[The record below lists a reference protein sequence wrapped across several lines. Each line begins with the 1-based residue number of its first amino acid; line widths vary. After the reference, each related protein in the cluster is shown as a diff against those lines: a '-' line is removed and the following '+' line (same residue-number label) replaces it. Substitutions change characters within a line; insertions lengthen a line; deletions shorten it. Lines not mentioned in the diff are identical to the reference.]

1 MAKLS
6 KEELD
11 LGLVDKLYQNVIET
25 GRIVRRLFVTF
36 FTLILMLSALAFD
49 PGIFLPDTIPPQP
62 AARSGSSKIDLAPEE
77 TKEADAKINQAAV
90 RSEAAITLFGV
101 KIARG
106 TILKYSSLLL
116 AVVYL
121 MLTTYLIYMDFLRS
135 EFFEA
140 YRGLYAQADQQSST
154 LLAKIRFPSFHYILG
169 DLAVYHSSRFVQF
182 IYQSVNV
189 IKSLLLYVLPMFVVI
204 QLLGE
209 GVKRASS
216 MILKVLF
223 YLSPALVIVGTI
235 AVTREWFIETWVVLK
250 ELGQGF
256 LSIFKPAE
264 AKKRTALFPSKGSM
278 SVIAAIATL
287 SVVFVA
293 GNQFVKSSGFLSEEK
308 VKALLTEKKLF
319 DRILNPNSAGI
330 DNQFELQDIDGD
342 SVVFDHATNMT
353 WQQSGSSYTMNYE
366 NAQVYVDSLNRVG
379 FASHTD
385 WRLPTL
391 EDAMSL
397 MEPVSQNS
405 GLHIDAVFAKKQRWI
420 WTADKFSA
428 SSAWVVLFFYGI
440 CSYYHVFDFN
450 NFVRAVR

>member
-6 KEELD
+6 KEQLD

-36 FTLILMLSALAFD
+36 FTLILVLSALAFD
-49 PGIFLPDTIPPQP
+49 PEIFSADTPRSQPTAKSDSLTTDLSLAETQDP
-62 AARSGSSKIDLAPEE
+62 AAKR
-77 TKEADAKINQAAV
+77 NQAAV
-90 RSEAAITLFGV
+90 RSEPAITLFGV

-140 YRGLYAQADQQSST
+140 YSGLYARADQQSSA

-169 DLAVYHSSRFVQF
+169 DLAVYHSSRFVQV

-235 AVTREWFIETWVVLK
+235 AVTREWFIETGMVLK

-256 LSIFKPAE
+256 LSIFKPAGT
-264 AKKRTALFPSKGSM
+264 KKRTALSPLKVLM
-278 SVIAAIATL
+278 SVTAAIVTITVVYVSAT
-287 SVVFVA
+287 
-293 GNQFVKSSGFLSEEK
+293 QFVKSSGFLSEEK
-308 VKALLTEKKLF
+308 VRALLSEKNLY
-319 DRILNPNSAGI
+319 DRYYNPRAAGI
-330 DNQFELQDIDGD
+330 DNQFELKVINGD
-342 SVVFDHATNMT
+342 SVVIDFTTDLT
-353 WQQSGSSYTMNYE
+353 WQQSGSGYTMNYE
-366 NAQVYVDSLNRVG
+366 SAQVYIDSLNSVG
-379 FASHTD
+379 FASSND

-391 EDAMSL
+391 EEGMSL
-397 MEPVSQNS
+397 MEPQPQNG
-405 GLHIDAVFAKKQRWI
+405 GLYIDAVFDEYQRWI
-420 WTADKFSA
+420 WTADKSTA
-428 SSAWVVLFFYGI
+428 SSAWVVLFYSGH
-440 CSYYHVFDFN
+440 CLNYPVRDGSY
-450 NFVRAVR
+450 VRAVS